1 MDLLDTHQH
10 LIYRDHASYSWAKD
24 IPALSSSDFTIENYK
39 ELTKDYKIVGTLFME
54 CAVDDSDYKN
64 ESQFVNSLMLNSAN
78 GIKGL
83 ILSIRPEENKEFD
96 EWLAES
102 QSLGVVGYRRVLHV
116 MPNEFSQQ
124 NTFKENVKKIGKAGK
139 PFDLC
144 YHAGQLKVAHE
155 LAQSCDQMN
164 LILNHC
170 GVPAIASGEIDE
182 WKKDIS
188 ALASLGHVTCK
199 LSGLMAY
206 CAPGTS
212 SYETIKPYVDHILD
226 TFGPDKM
233 VWGSDWPVV
242 DLGKGLPEW
251 LSVTIKILSSL
262 SSDEASKIA
271 NINAKRIYGI

>member
-10 LIYRDHASYSWAKD
+10 LIYRDQASYSWAKD

-39 ELTKDYKIVGTLFME
+39 ELTKDYNILGTLFME

-64 ESQFVNSLMLNSAN
+64 ESQFINSLMLNSEN

-96 EWLAES
+96 QWLDES

-155 LAQSCDQMN
+155 LAQSCDEMN

-188 ALASLGHVTCK
+188 ALANLEHVTCK

-251 LSVTIKILSSL
+251 LSVTINILSGL

>member
-10 LIYRDHASYSWAKD
+10 LIYRNQASYSWAKD

-39 ELTKDYKIVGTLFME
+39 ELTKDYNIVGTLFME